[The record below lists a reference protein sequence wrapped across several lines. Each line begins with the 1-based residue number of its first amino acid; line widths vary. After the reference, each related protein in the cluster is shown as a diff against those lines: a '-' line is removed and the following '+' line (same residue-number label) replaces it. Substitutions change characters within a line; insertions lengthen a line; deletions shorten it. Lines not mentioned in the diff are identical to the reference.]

1 MQRQRDDGG
10 VEIAV
15 DGELDLSTAAQ
26 LRDALFAAIDGQRS
40 VWLDLSTCSF
50 IDSTGLR
57 VIIEGARM
65 LAQDYERLGISG
77 LRDQPKQMFE
87 LTMISRSDLLRF
99 EREPA

>member
-1 MQRQRDDGG
+1 
-10 VEIAV
+10 
-15 DGELDLSTAAQ
+15 
-26 LRDALFAAIDGQRS
+26 
-40 VWLDLSTCSF
+40 
-50 IDSTGLR
+50 
-57 VIIEGARM
+57 M